1 MNNNEFL
8 DEADEDVA
16 EREYDIDPTSDNK
29 EVVEENGE
37 KIAAVPIMQGMLDQM
52 RDINMDDENAIGN
65 MFANM
70 FKHVNTMVKSIP
82 IQQQQVPENEKDE
95 KIMTDKFTGQ
105 LLTSLFGT
113 DQATEAL
120 EIIKRQQDVALF
132 ITESLKTMTLSI
144 ALNLAKDKFNLPDD
158 FEMELKLKLTFN
170 LPSNDNTVD

>member
-1 MNNNEFL
+1 MNDNEFL

-16 EREYDIDPTSDNK
+16 EREYDVESTIDDK
-29 EVVEENGE
+29 EVVKENGE

-52 RDINMDDENAIGN
+52 RDINMDDENAVGN

-82 IQQQQVPENEKDE
+82 IQQQVPNNEKDE
-95 KIMTDKFTGQ
+95 KIMNDNFTGQ

-132 ITESLKTMTLSI
+132 VTESLKTTTLPI
-144 ALNLAKDKFNLPDD
+144 ALNLAKDKFNLPDN

-170 LPSNDNTVD
+170 LPINNNTVD